1 MKNSQVTYI
10 SFASKLINIT
20 TAIIFSLVITAC
32 GGGGS
37 NSTPTPD
44 PIISVSKK
52 PINKISHAYFIDQ
65 NGEENKLA
73 GAVTIYTTAIIENDS
88 EKTESVWVYWA
99 DEQGEKYG
107 DAWLQTPLNN
117 VYTLEIPSN
126 TTIPE
131 NISALLLYPTNAIGQ
146 ATEGTLIKFHDFTG
160 NATLTGLGGNE
171 LNTWEYGLQR
181 PKISIMRVPQ
191 QNGLCI
197 FDNGLVSVINMNNMK
212 HENTSADAGGP
223 QAQEVDDDAYPPYS
237 FLCDEQPI
245 HNSDHITDEIGVW
258 TYSTMND
265 AMFYGT
271 SVYNTFV
278 KYLGEPPL
286 NEKIRLRVHYGDLI
300 DSDAFWDGAYANF
313 TDAYPLFYSTAS
325 LDIIAH
331 EVAHGVLGRISPLN
345 IFKEEISIDAK
356 TLHEAF
362 SDISGV
368 IAKYEFTG
376 SIDNWTHGEESHGPT
391 RQLNKIETEI
401 GAIASFLDYDD
412 AGDNYYLRTGMITYP
427 FYLLSEKWGV
437 ELTYKVYIN
446 AAKHCWPTTVTLP
459 QAARCIQQQAVN
471 MALPETEVISAFK
484 AVKIQL
490 FEQGTLSHF
499 LAETFKLNVKF
510 ADNSQTTSQVTQ
522 WLWDFG
528 DGQTSNEQNPEHNYT
543 EAGTYQVKLTVIDQ
557 AINQE
562 HSQDSF
568 ERTINVTDQYCE
580 IRSLDTDNKI
590 TNVIIN
596 NTDINFNSTKA
607 DYTHTTVNL
616 NEDKKLIIDISG
628 DTQSTLKSNGWKVWI
643 DLNDNGIFGDQNEE
657 LIFNEVTAKEHPY
670 ALQTS
675 IDLSLLPNDGTA
687 KHMRISGDYSVITTP
702 CESNIGEALDLRI
715 NW

>member
-1 MKNSQVTYI
+1 MNYFKVNKTSFITKYRYIAVTLFPFLM
-10 SFASKLINIT
+10 S
-20 TAIIFSLVITAC
+20 AC
-32 GGGGS
+32 GGS
-37 NSTPTPD
+37 STPTIAD
-44 PIISVSKK
+44 PSVPISKK
-52 PINKISHAYFIDQ
+52 PINRVSHAYFLDQ
-65 NGEENKLA
+65 DGETGKIS
-73 GAVTIYTTAIIENDS
+73 GQVTIQTSTIIEGD
-88 EKTESVWVYWA
+88 TDQTDSVWVYWA
-99 DEQGEKYG
+99 NAQGEKFG
-107 DAWLQTPLNN
+107 GAWLKTSIDNTYK
-117 VYTLEIPSN
+117 VEIPKN
-126 TTIPE
+126 TVVPDG
-131 NISALLLYPTNAIGQ
+131 ISALLLYPTNAVGQ
-146 ATEGTLIKFHDFTG
+146 AVNGTLLNFLDFSG
-160 NATLTGLGGNE
+160 NTALSGLGGNE
-171 LNTWEYGLQR
+171 INHWEYGSQR
-181 PKISIMRVPQ
+181 PKIYINRSSL
-191 QNGLCI
+191 QNPLCT
-197 FDNGLVSVINMNNMK
+197 FDNGLVSVTNMNNTK
-212 HENTSADAGGP
+212 DLTKQIASERIQSN
-223 QAQEVDDDAYPPYS
+223 EVDDKAFPAYS

-245 HNSDHITDEIGVW
+245 HNSDHITDEVGVW

-271 SVYNTFV
+271 SVYNMFV

-286 NEKIRLRVHYGDLI
+286 NEKVRLRVHYGDLI

-376 SIDNWTHGEESHGPT
+376 SSDNWTHGEESHGPT

-401 GAIASFLDYDD
+401 GAIASFLDYDN

-459 QAARCIQQQAVN
+459 QAAQCIQQQAVN
-471 MALPETEVISAFK
+471 MALPEKEVISAFK

-510 ADNSQTTSQVTQ
+510 TDNSQTTSQVTQ

-528 DGQTSNEQNPEHNYT
+528 DGHTSNEQNPEHNYT

-607 DYTHTTVNL
+607 DYTHTTVKL
-616 NEDKKLIIDISG
+616 NGDKKLIIDING
-628 DTQSTLKSNGWKVWI
+628 DTQSTLKSNSWKVWI

-657 LIFNEVTAKEHPY
+657 LIFNEVIGKEQPY

-675 IDLSLLPNDGTA
+675 IDLSLLPNDGIA

-702 CESNIGEALDLRI
+702 CESNIGEAFDLKV